1 MLKWELYDILNP
13 SVSITKVLLRRGL
26 DMCQYTTVNL
36 KATGENIVRLRKSK
50 GLSVKQL
57 QEFFGFEQPQAI
69 YKWQR
74 GESLPTVDNL
84 YALSKLLE
92 TTIDAILV
100 GNDRDFFVF
109 KHRKIMKIL
118 NRKMLSII
126 YENDDIFLVWRI
138 TSFYCIMK
146 H

>member
-1 MLKWELYDILNP
+1 
-13 SVSITKVLLRRGL
+13 
-26 DMCQYTTVNL
+26 MCQYTTVNL

>member
-1 MLKWELYDILNP
+1 
-13 SVSITKVLLRRGL
+13 
-26 DMCQYTTVNL
+26 MCEYTTVNL

-92 TTIDAILV
+92 TTIDTILV

-109 KHRKIMKIL
+109 KYRKTIMLNRIMIMKIAFFK
-118 NRKMLSII
+118 N
-126 YENDDIFLVWRI
+126 ENN
-138 TSFYCIMK
+138 YK
-146 H
+146 K